1 MSSACEYVH
10 MNVVPMEAR
19 GVGSSGSWSY
29 RRCELPDMGL
39 VD

>member
-1 MSSACEYVH
+1 MSSACGYVH
-10 MNVVPMEAR
+10 MNAVPMEAS

-29 RRCELPDMGL
+29 RCCELPRMGL